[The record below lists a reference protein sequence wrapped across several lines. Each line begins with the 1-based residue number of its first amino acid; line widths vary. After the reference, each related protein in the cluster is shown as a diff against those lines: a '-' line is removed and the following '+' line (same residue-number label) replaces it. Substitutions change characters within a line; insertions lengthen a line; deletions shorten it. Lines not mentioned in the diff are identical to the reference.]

1 MSRDFLC
8 FSDVSKLAFF
18 ILNNNCFPTLW
29 KHEDDRWVCLISAS
43 EGVKNKLGLFQLSVQ
58 FAPHA
63 NISKLDYD
71 IESYFPISYHRLKQ
85 VFHWTYGG
93 CWKFDLFLP
102 ISHNKTKKGQKLF
115 LIGKMV
121 PLSLAQPCSDSCED
135 KKVRRSKM
143 FYYISLILLLSI
155 YTSGRKKRQWRGEK
169 KKKKWFK
176 VEKAPSH
183 KEF

>member
-1 MSRDFLC
+1 MKTTGEF
-8 FSDVSKLAFF
+8 
-18 ILNNNCFPTLW
+18 
-29 KHEDDRWVCLISAS
+29 AS
-43 EGVKNKLGLFQLSVQ
+43 FQLLKEWRTNLGCSNCQYNMRHMQIFLSWTMTSSHIFPSVITDWNKS
-58 FAPHA
+58 F
-63 NISKLDYD
+63 
-71 IESYFPISYHRLKQ
+71 
-85 VFHWTYGG
+85 TGG

-155 YTSGRKKRQWRGEK
+155 HTSSRKKRQGRGE

>member
-1 MSRDFLC
+1 MKMTGEF
-8 FSDVSKLAFF
+8 
-18 ILNNNCFPTLW
+18 
-29 KHEDDRWVCLISAS
+29 AS
-43 EGVKNKLGLFQLSVQ
+43 FQLLKEWRTNLGCSNCQYNLRHMQIFLSWTMTSSHIFPSVITDWNKS
-58 FAPHA
+58 F
-63 NISKLDYD
+63 
-71 IESYFPISYHRLKQ
+71 
-85 VFHWTYGG
+85 TGG

-135 KKVRRSKM
+135 KKLHRSKM